1 MKDTR
6 QLKVFSL
13 AVNEVELKQCSWHYN
28 VEPYSNIIIP
38 TPLSCG
44 GCVIVGL
51 ETITYYNKDYH
62 KSIPLAKVCNFPC
75 SVLDTVYSIPLAK
88 ACIRAETNTRFTRI
102 FAQLHKYS
110 NTKRVF
116 GHLYRFSALTL
127 TFFVIKHISRYFSN

>member
-13 AVNEVELKQCSWHYN
+13 AVNEVELKQCSWQYS
-28 VEPYSNIIIP
+28 VEPYGNIIIP

-62 KSIPLAKVCNFPC
+62 KSIPLAKVCTLYCNIP
-75 SVLDTVYSIPLAK
+75 YSIPVVTVNVLLEYINNYTMLDLIINK
-88 ACIRAETNTRFTRI
+88 GKPWPLHNLHINVHDNYRI
-102 FAQLHKYS
+102 W
-110 NTKRVF
+110 
-116 GHLYRFSALTL
+116 
-127 TFFVIKHISRYFSN
+127 